1 MIRLGPWE
9 LSGVLGRCL
18 WVAFGVIA
26 STALTSELALA
37 LQSDSGEFQVPLPRG
52 ERLLS
57 EFHCSACHTVP
68 AAVFQRVQ
76 PIEAPDLS
84 AVGGRIQPD
93 HLRKFLVH
101 PEKLHPRNRMPN
113 LFGALPEEERDLAVV
128 ELVAFL
134 GSLGEH
140 SEEGT
145 PALVGELERG
155 RQLFHS
161 AGCVACHRPQEDLYD
176 LDWTLQ
182 ELLAADAEEDPGADE
197 DDSGVLQAV
206 DDEIL
211 LRSGTLPHPDLVIEP
226 TWLAGKYK
234 VRGLA
239 AFLENPLVV
248 RPSGNMPDLGLS
260 GEEAMALAKYLLRE
274 QVMPLDEGE
283 FAPGLRYEYFEARL
297 DTGNPDWPGVSPA
310 AAGSTEDFDIS
321 VRQRNDNFGLRF
333 SGTLEIP
340 EAGHWSFAL
349 TSDDG
354 SWLEVDGKMVV
365 DNGGVHGSKRI
376 TGGVDLE
383 AGAHSIRVSMFEH
396 GGGEQLTV
404 QWQAPGAEFAPI
416 PAEALS
422 HLALRFPGGEDA
434 GASPP
439 ETIAAGRE
447 RFVDLGCVAC
457 HVTGVTN
464 VDMRRDSFRSGMPDP
479 SFEGQ
484 ARHGDAPALADLD
497 PGQPS
502 GCLTPV
508 ADGGPTRIVFDEPAD
523 RAAVLETLAS
533 LGELAT
539 PLSSSDQVARRM
551 QRLHCYACH
560 RRSDIG
566 GPHPDAADFFAGDE
580 NAELGDE
587 GRFPPPLTGVGSK
600 LNPSWLQSV
609 LLEDLNGSS
618 PGARVR
624 PYLETRMPYFG
635 SSNVGDLVDL
645 LREADGAEVA
655 GRAQPLAS
663 NPTLL
668 QAGHKLAGTG
678 GLGCIQCHPFGS
690 VPSLGVTSVNLF
702 GMAER
707 LQYDW
712 FRQLLL
718 DPTST
723 GLDTRMPAFWLEG
736 ESPVDVLGK
745 DPERQIEA
753 LWAFL
758 MEGVRMM
765 PPRGLNSPEVAYELI
780 PDDRPLCVGVFMKD
794 VSPRTL
800 AVGFPE
806 WVHYAYDM
814 QAARLASSW
823 RGRFFNTRGT
833 WHGRAGALESPPSA
847 DTLTWP
853 QGAALASLVD
863 LGDPWPETTW
873 AFGGRRMNS
882 QGQPTLLSSWREI
895 RLEDQ
900 PLPWKGGLARELRL
914 SAAHP
919 VPELVLR
926 VFQWDEGG
934 EGWSMPAPG
943 EDGMRHFNTMDPPL
957 QLRVQDSTGDVT
969 PTALVG
975 RGVELR
981 LPVHW
986 EKEGRGPRP
995 WRAQFR
1001 MEVIW

>member
-1 MIRLGPWE
+1 MLTMAA
-9 LSGVLGRCL
+9 L
-18 WVAFGVIA
+18 A
-26 STALTSELALA
+26 SEPARA
-37 LQSDSGEFQVPLPRG
+37 LQSDSADFHGPLPRG

-68 AAVFQRVQ
+68 AAVFPRVL
-76 PIEAPDLS
+76 PIDAPDLS
-84 AVGGRIQPD
+84 AVGGRIRPD
-93 HLRKFLVH
+93 HLREFLVH
-101 PEKLHPRNRMPN
+101 PDKLHPRNRMPN
-113 LFGALPEEERDLAVV
+113 LFVTLSDEERDLAVD

-134 GSLGEH
+134 GTLGEQ
-140 SEEGT
+140 SAEGT

-155 RQLFHS
+155 RQLFHGV
-161 AGCVACHRPQEDLYD
+161 GCVACHRPQEDLYD
-176 LDWTLQ
+176 LDWSLL
-182 ELLAADAEEDPGADE
+182 ELLAEDGGEDPEEGV
-197 DDSGVLQAV
+197 DDSGVLQTM
-206 DDEIL
+206 DEEIL
-211 LRSGTLPHPDLVIEP
+211 LRPGTLPHPDRVIDP
-226 TWLAGKYK
+226 ARLAMKYN
-234 VRGLA
+234 VVGLA
-239 AFLENPLVV
+239 AFLEDPLAV

-283 FAPGLRYEYFEARL
+283 SSPGLRYEYFEARL
-297 DTGNPDWPGVSPA
+297 DAGSPDWPGVGPV
-310 AAGSTEDFDIS
+310 AAGSAPDFDLG
-321 VRQRNDNFGLRF
+321 VRKRNDNFGLRF

-354 SWLEVDGKMVV
+354 SWLELDGKMVV
-365 DNGGVHGSKRI
+365 DNGGVHGSRRI

-396 GGGEQLTV
+396 GGGEELKV
-404 QWQAPGAEFAPI
+404 QWRAPGAEYAPI
-416 PAEALS
+416 PAEALTYLS
-422 HLALRFPGGEDA
+422 LRFPGTEGA
-434 GASPP
+434 GTPTP
-439 ETIAAGRE
+439 EAIAAGRE
-447 RFVDLGCVAC
+447 GFVDMGCVAC
-457 HVTGVTN
+457 HVTGVSA

-484 ARHGDAPALADLD
+484 ARHGDAPALVDLD

-502 GCLTPV
+502 GCLAPMTE
-508 ADGGPTRIVFDEPAD
+508 GGPTRIVFDEPAD
-523 RAAVLETLAS
+523 RVAVMETLAS
-533 LGELAT
+533 LAELGA
-539 PLSSSDQVARRM
+539 PLSSSEQVARRM
-551 QRLHCYACH
+551 QRLNCYACH
-560 RRSDIG
+560 RRSEIG
-566 GPHPDAADFFAGDE
+566 GPHPDGADYFAGDE

-600 LNPSWLQSV
+600 LNESWLQSV
-609 LLEDLNGSS
+609 LLEDFSGSS

-624 PYLETRMPYFG
+624 PYLETRMPCFG
-635 SSNVGDLVDL
+635 SGNVGDLVDL
-645 LREADGAEVA
+645 LREADGAESA

-663 NPTLL
+663 SPSLI
-668 QAGHKLAGTG
+668 QAGHKLVGTG

-702 GMAER
+702 GMTEH

-723 GLDTRMPAFWLEG
+723 GMETRMPAFWLEG

-745 DPERQIEA
+745 DPERQVEA

-758 MEGVRMM
+758 AEGVKMM

-814 QAARLASSW
+814 QAARLAASW

-833 WHGRAGALESPPSA
+833 WQGRAGALETPPSA
-847 DTLTWP
+847 DTLEWP
-853 QGAALASLVD
+853 EGAALAPLEG
-863 LGDPWPETTW
+863 LGDSWPELVW
-873 AFGGRRMNS
+873 AFDGRRMNS
-882 QGQPTLLSSWREI
+882 KGQPTLLSSWRGV

-900 PLPWKGGLARELRL
+900 PLPWEGGLARELRL
-914 SAAHP
+914 SAASP
-919 VPELVLR
+919 VRDLVLR
-926 VFQWDEGG
+926 VFSWDEGG
-934 EGWSMPAPG
+934 EGWTMPAPG
-943 EDGMRHFNTMDPPL
+943 EDGVRHFETMDPPL
-957 QLRVQDSTGDVT
+957 YLRVQDATGDVT

-986 EKEGRGPRP
+986 EREARGPRP
-995 WRAQFR
+995 WRAHIR
-1001 MEVIW
+1001 VEVIW

>member
-1 MIRLGPWE
+1 MP
-9 LSGVLGRCL
+9 GRCL
-18 WVAFGVIA
+18 GVALGVIGSA
-26 STALTSELALA
+26 ALTIGPALA
-37 LQSDSGEFQVPLPRG
+37 LQLDSGLSEEPLPRG

-57 EFHCSACHTVP
+57 EFHCSACHSIP
-68 AAVFQRVQ
+68 AAVFPRVL
-76 PIEAPDLS
+76 PLEAPDLAS
-84 AVGGRIQPD
+84 LAGRVRSD
-93 HLRKFLVH
+93 YLRQFLAEPAKF
-101 PEKLHPRNRMPN
+101 HPRNRMPD
-113 LFGALPEEERDLAVV
+113 LLVALPAAERDQAIE

-134 GSLGEH
+134 GTLGEG

-155 RQLFHS
+155 RQLFHG
-161 AGCVACHRPQEDLYD
+161 AGCVACHRPHEDVYD

-182 ELLAADAEEDPGADE
+182 ELLAEDEQADTEDESGE
-197 DDSGVLQAV
+197 TGVLQAI
-206 DDEIL
+206 DDEIFV
-211 LRSGTLPHPDLVIEP
+211 RPGTLPHPDRVIESA
-226 TWLAGKYK
+226 WLAGKYN
-234 VRGLA
+234 VVGLA
-239 AFLENPLVV
+239 AFLEDPLLV

-260 GEEAMALAKYLLRE
+260 GEEAMSLAKYLLRE
-274 QVMPLDEGE
+274 QVMPLDEGQSV
-283 FAPGLRYEYFEARL
+283 PGLRYEYFEARL
-297 DTGNPDWPGVSPA
+297 DTGSPDWPGVSPA
-310 AAGSTEDFDIS
+310 AAGSTADFDIS

-396 GGGEQLTV
+396 GGGEELKV
-404 QWQAPGAEFAPI
+404 QWQAPGAEFGPI

-422 HLALRFPGGEDA
+422 HLALRFPGDESFGTA
-434 GASPP
+434 LP

-447 RFVDLGCVAC
+447 RFVSLGCVGC
-457 HVTGVTN
+457 HATGVTN
-464 VDMRRDSFRSGMPDP
+464 VDMRRGSFRSGMPDP
-479 SFEGQ
+479 SREGQ

-502 GCLTPV
+502 GCLTP
-508 ADGGPTRIVFDEPAD
+508 ATDGGPTRIVFDEPAD

-551 QRLHCYACH
+551 QRLNCYACH
-560 RRSDIG
+560 RRSDLG
-566 GPHPDAADFFAGDE
+566 GPHPALADFFAGDE

-600 LNPSWLQSV
+600 LNHSWLQSV
-609 LLEDLNGSS
+609 LLEDLNAS
-618 PGARVR
+618 PAKFRVR

-635 SSNVGDLVDL
+635 ASNVRDLVDL
-645 LREADGAEVA
+645 LRDADGAESA

-663 NPTLL
+663 SPSLI
-668 QAGHKLAGTG
+668 QAGHELAGTG
-678 GLGCIQCHPFGS
+678 GLGCVQCHPFGT

-702 GMAER
+702 GMVER
-707 LQYDW
+707 LEYDW

-736 ESPVDVLGK
+736 ESPVDVLDK
-745 DPERQIEA
+745 DPARQIEA

-758 MEGVRMM
+758 MQGDNMM

-814 QAARLASSW
+814 QAARLDSSW

-833 WHGRAGALESPPSA
+833 WQGRAGALESPPSA
-847 DTLTWP
+847 DTLNWP
-853 QGAALASLVD
+853 EGAALAPLVD
-863 LGDPWPETTW
+863 LGDVWPETTW

-882 QGQPTLLSSWREI
+882 KGQPTLLSSWKGV

-900 PLPWKGGLARELRL
+900 PLPFAGGLARELHL
-914 SAAHP
+914 SAAQP
-919 VPELVLR
+919 VPDLALR
-926 VFQWDEGG
+926 VFQWAEGG
-934 EGWSMPAPG
+934 DDWSMPAPG
-943 EDGMRHFNTMDPPL
+943 ENGLRHFTTMDPPL

-986 EKEGRGPRP
+986 QKDGQSPRP
-995 WRAQFR
+995 WRAR
-1001 MEVIW
+1001 IRVEVIW